1 MTAPTSE
8 RFSTTRSA
16 SRITDSPSPAPAAAG
31 GSTWTNTAWL
41 GSAPSRA
48 VTSRSSSPP
57 SSGSD
62 GAPGG
67 GFALDASA
75 ATFTTHAPSLT
86 PARSVENMA
95 SASRPL
101 RRAVAS
107 MSSEPAPKRRHSPPP
122 TLTSTR
128 GGAAAIEGGVSDAQ
142 LRPDT
147 RGGVS
152 EAQGGALLH
161 DAGDERCCWARM
173 VSVSHV
179 GGVALARGV
188 RTAKK
193 REASGTAGA
202 PLCIPADARHPP
214 AAPRA
219 LCVLCVARRGEGA

>member
-1 MTAPTSE
+1 MNAPTSE

-41 GSAPSRA
+41 GSAPRRA

-107 MSSEPAPKRRHSPPP
+107 MSSEQAPKRRHSPPP

-188 RTAKK
+188 RDSEKNARPPERHCWCAVVHPTRRAAATC
-193 REASGTAGA
+193 RA
-202 PLCIPADARHPP
+202 PCA
-214 AAPRA
+214 
-219 LCVLCVARRGEGA
+219 VCVARRGEGA